1 MGASAGALYQCASTT
16 ASHLLEFW
24 RVVASRAHAA
34 LVARALLA
42 VLHHF
47 GVPLTVGLAGT
58 LLWRGFSL
66 FLPALGGVLAYLS
79 LRYEHPA
86 SGGGVSEPVVRG

>member
-1 MGASAGALYQCASTT
+1 V
-16 ASHLLEFW
+16 E
-24 RVVASRAHAA
+24 AA
-34 LVARALLA
+34 VPA

-79 LRYEHPA
+79 LRYEHPS
-86 SGGGVSEPVVRG
+86 SGDGVPESPVPL